1 MRKLPPRAHC
11 RARIAAP
18 NPADVRQA
26 PPPKLLPAVLLAAIL
41 GISISGPL
49 ARLSTAAPLAIA
61 AWRLTLSMGIILGLL
76 AATGSWRE
84 YRTLS
89 RRDLFI
95 ALGAGAMLA
104 LHFWSWITSIT
115 LTTVAASVVLVNLHP
130 VVIVAGS
137 AIFLHERP
145 TRRQVI
151 GIAVAMLGAV
161 VVGYGDAGGSGAA
174 PNALAGDLLALL
186 GAATVGVYYLVGRSL
201 RQRLTL
207 WPYVGLVYGAA
218 LSVVLLLA
226 GLSGTPL
233 WPQPTRDLWIFTGIA
248 LGPMM
253 LGHTG
258 FNWSLRYVPAYVVSL
273 AILAEPVGATLLAAF
288 IPGIA
293 ETPSAWTLAGG
304 AVIIGGLVIGTL
316 GEKAGREDA
325 A

>member
-1 MRKLPPRAHC
+1 MPTAP
-11 RARIAAP
+11 P
-18 NPADVRQA
+18 NPIAVPQA
-26 PPPKLLPAVLLAAIL
+26 HTPRYLPAVLLAAIL

-61 AWRLTLSMGIILGLL
+61 AWRLTLAMGLITVLL
-76 AATGSWRE
+76 AVTGSWRE

-89 RRDLFI
+89 RRDLLI

-137 AIFLHERP
+137 AMFLHEHP
-145 TRRQVI
+145 TRRQI
-151 GIAVAMLGAV
+151 AGIAIAMLGAV
-161 VVGYGDAGGSGAA
+161 VVGYGDSGSSAAA
-174 PNALAGDLLALL
+174 PNALLGDLLALL

-207 WPYVGLVYGAA
+207 WPYVGLVYGACLA
-218 LSVVLLLA
+218 VVLLLA
-226 GLSGTPL
+226 TISGTPL
-233 WPQPTRDLWIFTGIA
+233 WPQPAREMWIFTGIA

-273 AILAEPVGATLLAAF
+273 AILAEPVGATLLAAL
-288 IPGIA
+288 IPAIA
-293 ETPSAWTLAGG
+293 ETPSAWTLTGG
-304 AVIIGGLVIGTL
+304 AVILGGLVIGTL
-316 GEKAGREDA
+316 GEKKFAAPDA
-325 A
+325 TETRAVGE